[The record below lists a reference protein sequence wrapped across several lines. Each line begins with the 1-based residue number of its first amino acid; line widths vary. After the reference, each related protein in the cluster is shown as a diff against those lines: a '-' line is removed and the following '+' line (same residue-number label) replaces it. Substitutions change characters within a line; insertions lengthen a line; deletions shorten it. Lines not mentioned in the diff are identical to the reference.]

1 MYTLTHRLQWLYFPL
16 KKITVTDNT
25 GLPVPTGASQRS
37 VVLATVLTEYV

>member
-25 GLPVPTGASQRS
+25 GLPVPTGSPASEVSYLQP
-37 VVLATVLTEYV
+37 Y